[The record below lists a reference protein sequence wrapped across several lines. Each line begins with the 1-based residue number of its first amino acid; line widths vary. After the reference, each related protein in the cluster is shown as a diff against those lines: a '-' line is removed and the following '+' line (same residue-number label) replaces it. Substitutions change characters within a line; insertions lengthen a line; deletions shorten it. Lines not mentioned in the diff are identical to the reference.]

1 MGVYSR
7 RMKRLAVFFFLISFC
22 AGTGKIWHF
31 AKDGFSIRRCHVWD
45 FSVSSGLSEES
56 RSALNQTYIYLSRGH
71 QCYAFV
77 SEDGNYV
84 IKIPR
89 TDRYHTAFWLNLFP
103 QRKQMRQKNLSRRE
117 AFLLESFRVS
127 YEELRDQTALLAL
140 HLGKSEDRGEKIRI
154 VDRIGRSYEM
164 PLHNTAFILQRK
176 KPILMAEFQK
186 ALREGSRDRAEQ
198 MLEAFLQVIV
208 DRAKLGILNKDPSF
222 LRNFGF
228 DGKSAF
234 QIDIGSFYRVK
245 GISGRIAYEK
255 SIRETVGPVR
265 EWLASVDREM
275 AESFDQML
283 ERFYNG
289 PV

>member
-1 MGVYSR
+1 
-7 RMKRLAVFFFLISFC
+7 
-22 AGTGKIWHF
+22 
-31 AKDGFSIRRCHVWD
+31 
-45 FSVSSGLSEES
+45 
-56 RSALNQTYIYLSRGH
+56 
-71 QCYAFV
+71 
-77 SEDGNYV
+77 
-84 IKIPR
+84 
-89 TDRYHTAFWLNLFP
+89 
-103 QRKQMRQKNLSRRE
+103 MRQKNLSRRE

>member
-1 MGVYSR
+1 
-7 RMKRLAVFFFLISFC
+7 MKKISLLFLLICFC
-22 AGTGKIWHF
+22 AGVGKAWHL
-31 AKDGFSIRRCHVWD
+31 AKDGFSIRRCQVWD
-45 FSVSSGLSEES
+45 FGVSDGLSEES
-56 RSALNQTYIYLSRGH
+56 QIALKQTYSYLSRGH

-103 QRKQMRQKNLSRRE
+103 EMKKERQENLSRRE
-117 AFLLESFRVS
+117 SFLLESFRVS

-140 HLGKSEDRGEKIRI
+140 HLGTSEDRGEKIRI
-154 VDRIGRSYEM
+154 VDRIGRKYVM
-164 PLHNTAFILQRK
+164 PLNKTAFILQRK
-176 KPILMAEFQK
+176 KPILMAEFQR
-186 ALREGSRDRAEQ
+186 ALTEGRRDQARQMLQSFLHVVADRA
-198 MLEAFLQVIV
+198 
-208 DRAKLGILNKDPSF
+208 RLGILNKDPSF

-228 DGKSAF
+228 DGKIAF

-245 GISGRIAYEK
+245 GIFGREAYDK

-265 EWLASVDREM
+265 EWLATVDREM

-283 ERFYNG
+283 ERYYNESI
-289 PV
+289 